1 MFLSSVFPIQAGPK
15 LIILYMFG
23 FHSVVSTAMVLAS
36 VDSLTDEEPQPKA
49 TTEASSSAPAS
60 AKSKPVGKKPAEPK
74 LKTPT
79 TSKTIVKK
87 PAAKSAGSKTK
98 SPGKKSDKTPTKEK
112 ETEEE
117 GKEVVPKKRPGV
129 LRKPAAAV
137 KEFKCY
143 KYMYKN
149 GKWAFKT
156 VDDEGAK
163 REVFS
168 VTCLGCQ
175 TNSES
180 QDRRMIS
187 LLLYIIPSL

>member
-1 MFLSSVFPIQAGPK
+1 MFLSSVFSIQAGPK
-15 LIILYMFG
+15 PILYMFG
-23 FHSVVSTAMVLAS
+23 FHSVVSAMVLAS
-36 VDSLTDEEPQPKA
+36 VDSLTDEEPQPKS
-49 TTEASSSAPAS
+49 TEEASSSAPAS

-74 LKTPT
+74 PKTT
-79 TSKTIVKK
+79 KTSKTIDKK

-98 SPGKKSDKTPTKEK
+98 SPGKKSPGKTPTKEK

-117 GKEVVPKKRPGV
+117 GKEVEVVPKKRPGV

-149 GKWAFKT
+149 GKWAYKT

-175 TNSES
+175 TNS
-180 QDRRMIS
+180 QNRRMTS
-187 LLLYIIPSL
+187 LFYIIPSL